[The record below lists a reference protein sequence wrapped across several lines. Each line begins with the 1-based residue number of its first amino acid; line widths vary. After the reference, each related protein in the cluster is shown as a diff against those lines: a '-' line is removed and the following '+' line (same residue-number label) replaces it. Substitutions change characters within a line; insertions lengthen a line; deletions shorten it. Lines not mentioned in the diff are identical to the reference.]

1 MNLEKIDFINLLQ
14 IDSNNNGII
23 YSLGNNILKVFFNAL
38 DYDSEDSEKFE
49 EKNKITDN
57 DELNDLVN
65 IFKSDIDDI
74 FIKYKNNSNEYF
86 DDINI

>member
-65 IFKSDIDDI
+65 IFKNNIDDI

-86 DDINI
+86 YYINI